1 MIFISSAKLAES
13 LNDGADAR
21 LPSTMQRWPGRNT
34 REFLP
39 GLFLNWVIA
48 GAAFAIR
55 QLPGMATFSPM
66 ILSMVI
72 GIAFQNIVGTAAW
85 AKQGVTSS
93 LRWLLRTAIFP
104 LGFQLTS
111 SQGVE
116 IGGAGLGIIA
126 ATVRASFA
134 FTIWIGELLGVEPK
148 LAQLIAAGTSIC
160 GASAVIAAN
169 TVANADDVAYAI
181 ACVTVFG
188 SVAMFAYPIHA
199 DAWTVAVTTFLQAI
213 ALAAMGLETNIG
225 KLTAKGFRPALL
237 GTLAFLFLAG
247 FSLTL
252 IKLME

>member
-134 FTIWIGELLGVEPK
+134 FTIWIGELLGVEPN

-160 GASAVIAAN
+160 GASAVIATN
-169 TVANADDVAYAI
+169 THDEDVAYAI

-188 SVAMFAYPIHA
+188 SVAMFAHPVPA
-199 DAWTVAVTTFLQAI
+199 DAKAWIVAVTTFLQAI